1 MHSVETGLRGN
12 ALGSLANYCVRV
24 RVRIRVCER
33 EREGERERG
42 RDTVFIET
50 AATRGLKKELFKSHH
65 QKYELGGGGLQGQH
79 IKILKS
85 LWRCSGNN

>member
-1 MHSVETGLRGN
+1 MKTR
-12 ALGSLANYCVRV
+12 
-24 RVRIRVCER
+24 ER
-33 EREGERERG
+33 ERERKRERERERE

-85 LWRCSGNN
+85 LWRCSGDN